1 MKQLENPDR
10 ATDSANADEADAASG
25 GAKKPSLR
33 PLVLLFVVIVGLIG
47 TGAYLG
53 WQEFETYRQALDE
66 RFQSLGSQIDQRATR
81 AELEGGIAP
90 LRQATGQS
98 EGRLATLEQRQQA
111 LLESTEKLFELYGR
125 DENGWKLSEVE
136 YLMSIAQH
144 KLILEHD
151 FEGAA
156 KTLNAASSLIA
167 ELADPGL
174 LSVRV
179 QINDEIARLKTRKRP
194 DLVGMTLMLSRL
206 SRQILHL
213 KPGYQAKAADTEAKA
228 PVAAVEA
235 PTEQLPLQDR
245 VSAFVKSLVSVNRSS
260 RVAEQPAA
268 DIVDVTSMLEDNLK
282 LARWALLDRDAHQFG
297 RLMQDSVDLFKQ
309 YYDLENAANADFYG
323 SLSELSKTSISP
335 DLPDISGSLRLLRE
349 IVKKRESQPQGDAG
363 EVINNG

>member
-1 MKQLENPDR
+1 
-10 ATDSANADEADAASG
+10 
-25 GAKKPSLR
+25 
-33 PLVLLFVVIVGLIG
+33 VVVVGLIG
-47 TGAYLG
+47 AGAYLG
-53 WQEFETYRQALDE
+53 WQEFGTFREGLDE
-66 RFQSLGSQIDQRATR
+66 RFQSLSSQIDQRATR
-81 AELEGGIAP
+81 SELDAGIAP

-98 EGRLATLEQRQQA
+98 EGRLAALEQQQQG
-111 LLESTEKLFELYGR
+111 LLASTEKLFELYGR
-125 DENGWKLSEVE
+125 DENGWRLAEVE
-136 YLMSIAQH
+136 YLMSVAQH

-194 DLVGMTLMLSRL
+194 DLVGMTLLLSRL

-213 KPGYQAKAADTEAKA
+213 KPGYQARAVDSDVKA

-235 PTEQLPLQDR
+235 PGEPLPLEER
-245 VSAFVKSLVSVNRSS
+245 VSAFVKSLVTVNRSS
-260 RVAEQPAA
+260 RVAEQPPA
-268 DIVDVTSMLEDNLK
+268 DIIDVTSMLEDNLK
-282 LARWALLDRDAHQFG
+282 LARWSLLDRDAHQFG

-323 SLSELSKTSISP
+323 SLSELSKTTIRP

-349 IVKKRESQPQGDAG
+349 IVKKRESLPQGGAG